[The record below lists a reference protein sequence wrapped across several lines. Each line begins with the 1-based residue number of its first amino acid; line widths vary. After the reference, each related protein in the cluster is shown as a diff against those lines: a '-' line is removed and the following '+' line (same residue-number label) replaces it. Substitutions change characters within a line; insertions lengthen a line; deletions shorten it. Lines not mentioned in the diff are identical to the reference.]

1 MAFKMMGNPMKR
13 NFGIGA
19 SPTKPSVY
27 KSREKPD
34 SSRDPRKHKY
44 RNLTEAPPGE
54 WDGMFDPDT
63 FSQQDYGK
71 YKDGYKKHPWYIEQF
86 DKDGSG
92 KIDTPEEKE
101 AEKNRKMPYQ
111 TFQKEMKKANF
122 DRRYPTLNERDRKQG
137 RYEVQH
143 PVTGEYIMFGR
154 DGRPHFKGD
163 RNDYSKEAQAWFEQ
177 YSPIPEEP
185 RDQFQEDD
193 WNQQSPVITDL
204 PPDPETPV
212 AETPVAPGRE
222 QTPITIPQAQIPTSR
237 GVVIPKQTEFVQP
250 REMSFGE
257 AFRAAR
263 AADQK
268 GFTWKGNKYH
278 TRRADETKE
287 AWEKKFDA
295 KGTPSPGP
303 EPSNKKPKKNLEIK
317 NKKDKKNGIAGKIKE
332 KVEDK
337 KDNLN
342 RPLWESNFTT

>member
-1 MAFKMMGNPMKR
+1 MAFKMKGNPMKR

-19 SPTKPSVY
+19 SPMKTGKHPSNKDY
-27 KSREKPD
+27 FKSVN
-34 SSRDPRKHKY
+34 PRIQKY
-44 RNLTEAPPGE
+44 RNMTEPPASE
-54 WDGMFDPDT
+54 WDGMFDPNT
-63 FSQQDYGK
+63 FSQQDYGRH
-71 YKDGYKKHPWYIEQF
+71 KDSYKKHPWYIEQF
-86 DKDGSG
+86 DKDGDGVIGGDPNDPNS
-92 KIDTPEEKE
+92 EKY
-101 AEKNRKMPYQ
+101 AELQRDMPHQ
-111 TFQKEMKKANF
+111 TFKKEMKKANVN
-122 DRRYPTLNERDRKQG
+122 RQYPTLTSTDRKQG

-143 PVTGEYIMFGR
+143 PETGEWIMFNRHGK
-154 DGRPHFKGD
+154 PHLKGD
-163 RNDYSKEAQAWFEQ
+163 RTTYSRDAQAWIDQ
-177 YSPIPEEP
+177 QSPIPEEP

-193 WNQQSPVITDL
+193 WNQQSPVTTD
-204 PPDPETPV
+204 PQ
-212 AETPVAPGRE
+212 PVAPGRE

-237 GVVIPKQTEFVQP
+237 GVVNIKQPEFVQP

-317 NKKDKKNGIAGKIKE
+317 NKKDKKNGIADKIKE